1 MRNSAKTTETAAS
14 GEQHSYNAFAAVDDV
29 ETGRQSLFRPKLDI
43 LPATQRLIW
52 EELNQVPSSF
62 VLYGGTAMA
71 LRLGHRQSVD
81 FDFFSNERFEP
92 SNLLWSL
99 GSLRESRVDQRGDNT
114 LSVVV
119 DRSEPVRLSF
129 FGEVGMNRIQDPDV
143 APDNR
148 LQVASLLDLTATK
161 LKTIQ
166 QRAEA
171 KDYRDIA
178 AALDAGI
185 DLAEAIGAATAVFG
199 KAFNA
204 MAALKA
210 LTYFGDGNLPSLP
223 TRLQDRVRTS
233 AETLKL
239 EAVPRMVPKPG
250 IQRQDLPR

>member
-1 MRNSAKTTETAAS
+1 M
-14 GEQHSYNAFAAVDDV
+14 
-29 ETGRQSLFRPKLDI
+29 FRPNLDI
-43 LPATQRLIW
+43 LPAAQRLIW
-52 EELNQVPSSF
+52 EDLNQIPRSF

-99 GSLRESRVDQRGDNT
+99 GSLREAREDQRGNDT

-119 DRSEPVRLSF
+119 DRSGPVRLSF

-199 KAFNA
+199 KTFNA

>member
-1 MRNSAKTTETAAS
+1 VGSARKTELVAS
-14 GEQHSYNAFAAVDDV
+14 GEQHSYDAFGTVDDV
-29 ETGRQSLFRPKLDI
+29 ETGRQSLFCPKLDI
-43 LPATQRLIW
+43 LPAAQRLIW
-52 EELNQVPSSF
+52 EELNQIPSSF

-99 GSLRESRVDQRGDNT
+99 GSLREARVDQRGDNT
-114 LSVVV
+114 LSLVV
-119 DRSEPVRLSF
+119 DRSGPVRLSF

-171 KDYRDIA
+171 KDYRDLA
-178 AALDAGI
+178 AAFDTGI
-185 DLAEAIGAATAVFG
+185 GLAEALGAATAIFG
-199 KAFNA
+199 RRFNA

-223 TRLQDRVRTS
+223 TRLQDRLRTS

-239 EAVPRMVPKPG
+239 EAVPRIVPKSG
-250 IQRQDLPR
+250 IQRQDA